1 LRRNIACELRSL
13 LRGSPLPELNIAAQP
28 ATMAH
33 HLQHDASA
41 GAAMTLMLAS
51 VTGPDEAEIALEHGA
66 DIIDLKDPTGGSL
79 RALPPDLVRASVAA
93 VAGRRP
99 VSAVAGD
106 LPMEPD
112 ALVAAVGQ
120 IALTGVDY
128 VKVGLFP
135 GRLRE
140 DCVRAL
146 SALTAAARIVAVMF
160 ADQEPDPALISLIAE
175 CGFAGAMLDTARKG
189 SGRLL
194 DHADVA
200 FLQDFVDRCRSRGL
214 LTGLAGSLEPPDIPR
229 LLLLAP
235 DFLGFRRALCGD
247 RERAGR
253 INPQAVRVVRELIP
267 RDDRGRGEAGQAG
280 RSDHRVLPVHPYAQG
295 ASLEEADRIFVRDF
309 VMPVRVGAY
318 AHELDRPQ
326 NVRFNVDVTAT
337 RLGRPASDIGD
348 VLSYDVIM
356 DAIRIVVAR
365 EHIPLVEMLAERI
378 AASLLAHQR
387 VTSVTVRVEKLDIG
401 PGAVGVEIKRERQA
415 DVANVYQLYPAAAGK
430 PRLTG
435 SE

>member
-1 LRRNIACELRSL
+1 
-13 LRGSPLPELNIAAQP
+13 
-28 ATMAH
+28 
-33 HLQHDASA
+33 
-41 GAAMTLMLAS
+41 MTLMLAS

-66 DIIDLKDPTGGSL
+66 DVIDLKDPTGGSL

-112 ALVAAVGQ
+112 TVVAVVGE

-160 ADQEPDPALISLIAE
+160 VDQEPDPSLISLIAD
-175 CGFAGAMLDTARKG
+175 CGFAGAMLDTARKS

-235 DFLGFRRALCGD
+235 DLLGFRRALCRD
-247 RERAGR
+247 RERSGR
-253 INPQAVRVVRELIP
+253 INPQAVRLVRELIP
-267 RDDRGRGEAGQAG
+267 RDERGRADVEHTDPSAY
-280 RSDHRVLPVHPYAQG
+280 RVLPTRAYG
-295 ASLEEADRIFVRDF
+295 EGSSREDADRIFVRDF

-318 AHELDRPQ
+318 VHELEKPQ

-337 RLGRPASDIGD
+337 RLGRPASDIRD

-378 AASLLAHQR
+378 AAVLLAHPR
-387 VTSVTVRVEKLDIG
+387 VIRVAIRVEKLDIG
-401 PGAVGVEIKRERQA
+401 PGAVGVEIVRERQA
-415 DVANVYQLYPAAAGK
+415 DVANVYQLYPTAAGK
-430 PRLTG
+430 PRVTG